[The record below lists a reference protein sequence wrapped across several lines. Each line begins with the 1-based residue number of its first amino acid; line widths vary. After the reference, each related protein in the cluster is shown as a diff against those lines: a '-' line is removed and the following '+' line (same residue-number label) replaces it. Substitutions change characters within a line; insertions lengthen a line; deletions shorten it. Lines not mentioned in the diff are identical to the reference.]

1 MRLSTRVALLTG
13 AALVVGGSVIGWSA
27 ALIAR
32 NESTSSVDDALLTA
46 IDEVDVGADKDP
58 FAIVEAAQRS
68 PYPIAAS
75 IIFDDSPSI
84 PLISQF
90 SADGRSLM
98 PALDP
103 RSAIESD
110 RKPVTTSTG
119 SAVVRIASY
128 SLGDGGWLVLSASIE
143 SAETRY
149 RNTLAATLA
158 ASGAIAIVL
167 AVFVYWLIGR
177 QFSPLRAVV
186 RTARAIAE
194 GSFERSTTAS
204 TMPTEVREL
213 HESLTVM
220 VDELSAAME
229 RRIASERYMR
239 EFLGETAHELRTPLT
254 VIRGYV
260 DILRHQNEL
269 DPTVTERALSRLDS
283 ESARMTRLLDD
294 LLLLAEL
301 AETKQDEPQDVDLV
315 AIVESNCDD
324 LRLQEPGRRLTLS
337 VPDDAVVQGDR
348 THAERLVA
356 NLFTNVRRHT
366 PRDSAV
372 AVTIARDATS
382 IRFSI
387 DDSGPGLT
395 EEMLVQANRSPLRFA
410 SERNREANGSGLG
423 LPIIKSIVHSFGGSI
438 EFLPS
443 ALGGLRVAIC
453 FPRPVD

>member
-13 AALVVGGSVIGWSA
+13 SALVVGGSVIGWSA
-27 ALIAR
+27 ALISR
-32 NESTSSVDDALLTA
+32 NESTSSVDEALLTA
-46 IDEVDVGADKDP
+46 IEEVDVGSEKDP

-75 IIFDDSPSI
+75 LIFDDSPSI
-84 PLISQF
+84 PLISQA

-98 PALDP
+98 PAIDP
-103 RSAIESD
+103 KSAIDSD
-110 RKPVTTSTG
+110 RTPITTSTG
-119 SAVVRIASY
+119 SATVRIASY

-149 RNTLAATLA
+149 RNTLAATLG
-158 ASGAIAIVL
+158 ASAAIAIVL
-167 AVFVYWLIGR
+167 AALVYWIIGR
-177 QFSPLRAVV
+177 QFSPLRNVV
-186 RTARAIAE
+186 RTARKIAE
-194 GSFERSTTAS
+194 GSFERSPSNTAV
-204 TMPTEVREL
+204 PTEVREL

-229 RRIASERYMR
+229 RRIDSERYMR
-239 EFLGETAHELRTPLT
+239 EFLGDTAHELRTPLT

-260 DILRHQNEL
+260 DILRHQRDL
-269 DPTVTERALSRLDS
+269 DPTVMDRALSRLDS
-283 ESARMTRLLDD
+283 ESTRMIRLLDD

-301 AETKQDEPQDVDLV
+301 AETKQEEPQDVDLV
-315 AIVESNCDD
+315 SIVQSNCDD
-324 LRLQEPGRRLTLS
+324 LRLQEPERRVTVS
-337 VPDDAVVQGDR
+337 TPDEALIRGDR

-356 NLFTNVRRHT
+356 NLITNIRRHT

-372 AVTIARDATS
+372 AITVALDATS

-395 EEMLVQANRSPLRFA
+395 DEMLTQANRGPIRFA

-423 LPIIKSIVHSFGGSI
+423 LPIIRSIVRSFDGTI

-443 ALGGLRVAIC
+443 ALGGLRVAMT
-453 FPRPVD
+453 FPRVLP